1 MAYAVVRNVTVA
13 HLRRNRHHARWR
25 QPEKKPEENYAD
37 DGASLALVL
46 RDGLRQLSASQI
58 EALKLTKI
66 SGMSIAEAAERAGTS
81 VGSMKVRVHRAF
93 ESFKRS
99 MQR

>member
-25 QPEKKPEENYAD
+25 QPEKKPEESYAD

-66 SGMSIAEAAERAGTS
+66 SGMSIAEAAERAGIS
-81 VGSMKVRVHRAF
+81 VGSMKVRVQRAF